1 MAVGVNSRA
10 VEAGLRSFEPVEG
23 RGRRH
28 VLRNG
33 TVIIDDAYNANPD
46 SMRAAVDMLSRLSG
60 PRIFVAGDMAE
71 TGGENVESYHREI
84 GQYAVSTAWTGSS
97 PWVRQ

>member
-1 MAVGVNSRA
+1 
-10 VEAGLRSFEPVEG
+10 
-23 RGRRH
+23 
-28 VLRNG
+28 
-33 TVIIDDAYNANPD
+33 
-46 SMRAAVDMLSRLSG
+46 MRAAVDMLSRLSG